1 MAGQIAIKTGNVG
14 TFNALIHTSDVN
26 YFTNQPYAIKNLT
39 HRERQIVPPT
49 RFGQQHG
56 DTVEFDVPK
65 TVDYLGRWQLETVH
79 GPWAAPAPSTDPT
92 FPCFIDGAGYRLIE
106 NVTVNFTNK
115 RLNSAN
121 VPYWW
126 NILLHG
132 FCRDVSYKTFIGA
145 NHGGERTPS
154 LSAAGSVNQSVRNTW
169 LVNGYTFLSELET
182 GFQHHSR
189 ENYILI
195 SCLSSRLNIKV
206 KLAPVSAI
214 VAGFTG
220 VPSNKPASWIPSNGL
235 NLILNAVHINPHER
249 KRELHKHDRG
259 VFNLIRVFDTQLDV
273 FPNTTS
279 ILGLQSAT
287 IDLKFTGN
295 HECVFFIFKPTF
307 QLREDAREGNDP
319 CVFMPADN
327 ADPAFSQTLG
337 TAPATS
343 YATSNYYV
351 PRYSYGAGPTTYT
364 SATAYAIP
372 NEWEFL
378 FQNTPFHPRER
389 IWHNLTTDRQHHFP
403 GMIMAPNGVLALT
416 HSETFQHDSN
426 AILGLLD
433 YNTAS
438 KRQVKFYWTNGSY
451 SARSIT
457 GPAAI
462 PANASLI
469 PGSGSGT
476 GAVPNVINAIDTL
489 SCITIACGPDFVET
503 IKSAMH
509 AVFNN
514 S

>member
-39 HRERQIVPPT
+39 HRERQTVPPT

-79 GPWAAPAPSTDPT
+79 GPWAGPTPAANPVD
-92 FPCFIDGAGYRLIE
+92 PCFVEGAGYRLIE

-126 NILLHG
+126 NILLHA
-132 FCRDVSYKTFIGA
+132 FCRDTSYRQYIGD
-145 NHGGERTPS
+145 NYIMSPS
-154 LSAAGSVNQSVRNTW
+154 STAIGRDVRNFN

-195 SCLSSRLNIKV
+195 SCLSSRLNVKV

-214 VAGFTG
+214 VAGFSAAPT
-220 VPSNKPASWIPSNGL
+220 NKPASWIPSNGI
-235 NLILNAVHINPHER
+235 NLILNSVHINPHER

-273 FPNTTS
+273 FPVNGL
-279 ILGLQSAT
+279 LGVTSAT

-295 HECVFFIFKPTF
+295 HECLFFIFKPTF
-307 QLREDAREGNDP
+307 QLREDAGLGNDP
-319 CVFMPADN
+319 TVFMPANN
-327 ADPAFSQTLG
+327 AKPESSVALRTPTG
-337 TAPATS
+337 AGV
-343 YATSNYYV
+343 YATTNYYV
-351 PRYSYGAGPTTYT
+351 PTYSYNAGTYV
-364 SATAYAIP
+364 SCTAYAMP

-389 IWHNLTTDRQHHFP
+389 VWHNLTTDRQHHFP
-403 GMIMAPNGVLALT
+403 GMVVAPNGVLALT
-416 HSETFQHDSN
+416 HSETFQHDNN

-451 SARSIT
+451 SSRDVTLNLAD
-457 GPAAI
+457 PVALPI
-462 PANASLI
+462 PN
-469 PGSGSGT
+469 SGT
-476 GAVPNVINAIDTL
+476 SAAGPNRITSIDTL

>member
-1 MAGQIAIKTGNVG
+1 MSGQIAIKTGHVG
-14 TFNALIHTSDVN
+14 TLNALVHTSDVN

-79 GPWAAPAPSTDPT
+79 GAWANPAPNTSPLD
-92 FPCFIDGAGYRLIE
+92 PCFIDGAGYRLIE
-106 NVTVNFTNK
+106 NVTVHFTNK

-132 FCRDVSYKTFIGA
+132 FCRDISYKTFTGS
-145 NHGGERTPS
+145 NHGSNRT
-154 LSAAGSVNQSVRNTW
+154 LNTSVGGVIQSVRNQW
-169 LVNGYTFLSELET
+169 LTTGYTFLSEIET

-189 ENYILI
+189 ENYVLI
-195 SCLSSRLNIKV
+195 SCLSSRLNIKI
-206 KLAPVSAI
+206 KLAPVNAI

-220 VPSNKPASWIPSNGL
+220 APNNKPASWIPSNGI
-235 NLILNAVHINPHER
+235 NLILNSVHINPHER

-273 FPNTTS
+273 FSNTSAT
-279 ILGLQSAT
+279 LGLQSAT

-295 HECVFFIFKPTF
+295 HECLFFIFKPTF

-319 CVFMPADN
+319 AVFMPGDN
-327 ADPAFSQTLG
+327 ADPAYSVSLPAA
-337 TAPATS
+337 TAYLPA
-343 YATSNYYV
+343 NYYV
-351 PRYSYGAGPTTYT
+351 PTYKYNAANPLV
-364 SATAYAIP
+364 SATGYAIP

-389 IWHNLTTDRQHHFP
+389 TWHNLTTDRQHHFP
-403 GMIMAPNGVLALT
+403 GMVMAPNGVLALT
-416 HSETFQHDSN
+416 HSETFQHDNN

-451 SARSIT
+451 STRAIT
-457 GPAAI
+457 TTVPPLAEI
-462 PANASLI
+462 I
-469 PGSGSGT
+469 PGSGT
-476 GAVPNVINAIDTL
+476 VVNGAPNVVTAIDTL
-489 SCITIACGPDFVET
+489 SCITVACGPDFVET

>member
-65 TVDYLGRWQLETVH
+65 TVDYLGRWQLETIH
-79 GPWAAPAPSTDPT
+79 SAWAAPAPRANAGD
-92 FPCFIDGAGYRLIE
+92 PCFIDGAGYRLIE

-132 FCRDVSYKTFIGA
+132 FCRDTSYRTFIGA
-145 NHGGERTPS
+145 NHGIERTGT
-154 LSAAGSVNQSVRNTW
+154 AAVAQSVRAGW
-169 LVNGYTFLSELET
+169 LTDGYTFLSELET

-189 ENYILI
+189 ENYVLI

-206 KLAPVSAI
+206 KLAPANAI
-214 VAGFTG
+214 LAGFTG
-220 VPSNKPASWIPSNGL
+220 TPNNKPSSWIPSNGI

-273 FPNTTS
+273 FPVNNL
-279 ILGLQSAT
+279 LGVQSAT
-287 IDLKFTGN
+287 VDLKFTGN
-295 HECVFFIFKPTF
+295 HECLFFIFKPTF
-307 QLREDAREGNDP
+307 QLLDDAREGNDP
-319 CVFMPADN
+319 TVFMPSNN
-327 ADPAFSQTLG
+327 ADPAYSVTLPATVAG
-337 TAPATS
+337 SYAPA
-343 YATSNYYV
+343 NYYV
-351 PRYSYGAGPTTYT
+351 PRYTYSVATGTKT
-364 SATAYAIP
+364 SATAYAMP

-389 IWHNLTTDRQHHFP
+389 TWHNLTTDRQHHFP
-403 GMIMAPNGVLALT
+403 GMIMAPNAVLALT

-451 SARSIT
+451 SSRGIDNNAIT
-457 GPAAI
+457 PN
-462 PANASLI
+462 NADII
-469 PGSGSGT
+469 PGSGSTAG
-476 GAVPNVINAIDTL
+476 VLPNATVASVDTL

>member
-79 GPWAAPAPSTDPT
+79 SAWAAPTPNANVAD
-92 FPCFIDGAGYRLIE
+92 PCFIEGAGYRLIE

-132 FCRDVSYKTFIGA
+132 FCRDTSYRTFIGE
-145 NHGGERTPS
+145 NHGGNGVI
-154 LSAAGSVNQSVRNTW
+154 SANQTARNQW
-169 LVNGYTFLSELET
+169 LRNGYTFLSELET

-206 KLAPVSAI
+206 KLAPANAI
-214 VAGFTG
+214 LAGFTG
-220 VPSNKPASWIPSNGL
+220 TPNNKPASWIPSNGI

-273 FPNTTS
+273 FPVNNL
-279 ILGLQSAT
+279 LGVQSAT
-287 IDLKFTGN
+287 VDLKFTGN
-295 HECVFFIFKPTF
+295 HECLFFIFKPTF
-307 QLREDAREGNDP
+307 QLLDNALRGNDP
-319 CVFMPADN
+319 AVFMPANN
-327 ADPAFSQTLG
+327 ANPNYSVSSPANVLPNY
-337 TAPATS
+337 APA
-343 YATSNYYV
+343 NYYV
-351 PRYSYGAGPTTYT
+351 PTQSYSGSLWH
-364 SATAYAIP
+364 SATAYAMP

-389 IWHNLTTDRQHHFP
+389 VWHNLTTDRQHHFP
-403 GMIMAPNGVLALT
+403 GSILAPNAVLTLT

-451 SARSIT
+451 SSIPIVG
-457 GPAAI
+457 GPGGVATV
-462 PANASLI
+462 PADTLVL
-469 PGSGSGT
+469 PGSGTITNG
-476 GAVPNVINAIDTL
+476 VPNVVTAIDTL

>member
-1 MAGQIAIKTGNVG
+1 
-14 TFNALIHTSDVN
+14 
-26 YFTNQPYAIKNLT
+26 
-39 HRERQIVPPT
+39 
-49 RFGQQHG
+49 
-56 DTVEFDVPK
+56 VEFDVPK

-79 GPWAAPAPSTDPT
+79 GPWAVPAPTADPAH
-92 FPCFIDGAGYRLIE
+92 PCFVDGAGYRLIE

-132 FCRDVSYKTFIGA
+132 FCRDTSYRTFIGE
-145 NHGGERTPS
+145 NHGHGQGG
-154 LSAAGSVNQSVRNTW
+154 ASVIQSTRNTW
-169 LVNGYTFLSELET
+169 LLTGYTFLSELET

-214 VAGFTG
+214 VAGFTAA
-220 VPSNKPASWIPSNGL
+220 PNNKPASWIPSNGL
-235 NLILNAVHINPHER
+235 NLILNSVHINPHER

-259 VFNLIRVFDTQLDV
+259 VFNLIRVFDTQVDV
-273 FPNTTS
+273 FNNSTPL
-279 ILGLQSAT
+279 LGVQSAT

-295 HECVFFIFKPTF
+295 HECLFFIFKPTY
-307 QLREDAREGNDP
+307 QLREDALTGNDP
-319 CVFMPADN
+319 CVFMPANN
-327 ADPAFSQTLG
+327 AKPEFAVSLPAGQANYYKPAI
-337 TAPATS
+337 TAPAQ
-343 YATSNYYV
+343 N
-351 PRYSYGAGPTTYT
+351 
-364 SATAYAIP
+364 SATAYAMP

-389 IWHNLTTDRQHHFP
+389 TWHNLTTDRQHHFP
-403 GMIMAPNGVLALT
+403 GMIMAPNAVLALT
-416 HSETFQHDSN
+416 HSETFQHDNN

-451 SARSIT
+451 STVAASPA
-457 GPAAI
+457 PAA
-462 PANASLI
+462 AI
-469 PGSGSGT
+469 PGSGT
-476 GAVPNVINAIDTL
+476 IGAGPVVNTVDTL